1 MVKDILAIGG
11 HPGLFKMIT
20 QAKNGIIVESL
31 VDGKRMPTHAT
42 SKISAL
48 EDISIYTDMGDVPL
62 SEVLISIFEKGLN
75 VDPKSDAAT
84 LKSNFKKV
92 VPDYDEERVY
102 TSDMKKVFAWYK
114 LLSEKGLLSA
124 EIIEKYKIEEAEK
137 NEENSKTEAESKV
150 EK

>member
-48 EDISIYTDMGDVPL
+48 EDISIYTEMGDMPL

-84 LKSNFKKV
+84 LKSNFEKV
-92 VPDYDEERVY
+92 VADYDSDRVY

-114 LLSEKGLLSA
+114 LLSEKGLISA
-124 EIIEKYKIEEAEK
+124 EIIEKYKAEVAEEKKE
-137 NEENSKTEAESKV
+137 EAESKS

>member
-48 EDISIYTDMGDVPL
+48 EDISIYTEMGDVPL

-84 LKSNFKKV
+84 LKSNFQKV
-92 VPDYDEERVY
+92 VADYDEERVY

-114 LLSEKGLLSA
+114 LLSEKGLISA
-124 EIIEKYKIEEAEK
+124 EIIEKYKADKEAENAEDK
-137 NEENSKTEAESKV
+137 EKSEE
-150 EK
+150 

>member
-48 EDISIYTDMGDVPL
+48 EDISIYTEMGDVAL

-84 LKSNFKKV
+84 LKSNFQKV
-92 VPDYDEERVY
+92 VADYDSDRVY

-114 LLSEKGLLSA
+114 LLSEKGLISA
-124 EIIEKYKIEEAEK
+124 EIIEKYKADEAEK
-137 NEENSKTEAESKV
+137 KEESEKSKEE
-150 EK
+150 E

>member
-48 EDISIYTDMGDVPL
+48 EDISIYTEMGDMPL

-84 LKSNFKKV
+84 LKSNFEKV
-92 VPDYDEERVY
+92 VADYDSDRVY

-114 LLSEKGLLSA
+114 LLSEKGLISA
-124 EIIEKYKIEEAEK
+124 EIIEKYKAEAAEEKKE
-137 NEENSKTEAESKV
+137 EAESKS

>member
-48 EDISIYTDMGDVPL
+48 EDISIYTEMGDVPL
-62 SEVLISIFEKGLN
+62 SEVFISIFEKGLN

-84 LKSNFKKV
+84 LKSNFEKV
-92 VPDYDEERVY
+92 VADYDSDRVY

-114 LLSEKGLLSA
+114 LLSEKGLISA
-124 EIIEKYKIEEAEK
+124 EIIEKYKAKVAEEKKEDAEIESEK
-137 NEENSKTEAESKV
+137 
-150 EK
+150 